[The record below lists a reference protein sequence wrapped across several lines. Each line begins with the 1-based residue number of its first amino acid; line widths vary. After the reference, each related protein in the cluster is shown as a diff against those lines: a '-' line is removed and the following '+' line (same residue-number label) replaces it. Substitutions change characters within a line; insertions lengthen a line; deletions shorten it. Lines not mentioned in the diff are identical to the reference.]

1 MYFSFGEQHC
11 I

>member
-1 MYFSFGEQHC
+1 MYFSF